1 MTRERQLPS
10 GLLRVL
16 AVLVLAGC
24 ACRPATIV
32 VAQKD
37 EIVRLEPRP
46 GPIETTGAGRLEESV
61 QPVLKREYWVRTPDG
76 QWHRIARGQYQ
87 SAEIGQ
93 SLEVCE

>member
-1 MTRERQLPS
+1 MAERLTRG
-10 GLLRVL
+10 GLWVA
-16 AVLVLAGC
+16 AVLTLVGC

-76 QWHRIARGQYQ
+76 QWHRIPRDQYQ

-93 SLEVCE
+93 SLKVCE